1 MNGEPPRGWA
11 PESKAGDS
19 VGGEAVWGGPQ
30 YTHKGR
36 RAVRRGRRRTA
47 RPLPPQQRRRPRG
60 SAESAALAS
69 GVKSSPLGL
78 EKARAVTHKQS
89 AWCAWARVGGGGAE
103 LLVLHQK
110 MSPRDAEPRVPGPNP
125 SHTTSFWALRLIFW
139 RFQILQPTQKAL
151 LTHIFWQR
159 TRTCFSINKKDVII
173 KSLRLLVRHSA
184 LTGKYRTCIL
194 HAREGEGVF

>member
-1 MNGEPPRGWA
+1 MGRAPVYTQRKEGGAERQTQGRPSPAAPAA
-11 PESKAGDS
+11 PEA
-19 VGGEAVWGGPQ
+19 E
-30 YTHKGR
+30 
-36 RAVRRGRRRTA
+36 
-47 RPLPPQQRRRPRG
+47 G

-125 SHTTSFWALRLIFW
+125 SHTTSF
-139 RFQILQPTQKAL
+139 
-151 LTHIFWQR
+151 
-159 TRTCFSINKKDVII
+159 
-173 KSLRLLVRHSA
+173 
-184 LTGKYRTCIL
+184 
-194 HAREGEGVF
+194 